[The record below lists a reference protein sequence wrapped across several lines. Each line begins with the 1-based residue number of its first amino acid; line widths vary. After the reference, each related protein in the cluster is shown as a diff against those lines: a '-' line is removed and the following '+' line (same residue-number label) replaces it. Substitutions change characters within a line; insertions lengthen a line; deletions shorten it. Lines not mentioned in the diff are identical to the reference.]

1 MLAHSFDGEVEAA
14 NCTDVLGKPA
24 ALRLSAKFENLKRE
38 AVERLIVIAFIKL
51 SMRTCEVLGQQPQGH
66 YLWLDRPKVAS

>member
-38 AVERLIVIAFIKL
+38 AVKFWVSSHKATTYGWTAQRSLPNVDCWCTE
-51 SMRTCEVLGQQPQGH
+51 
-66 YLWLDRPKVAS
+66 